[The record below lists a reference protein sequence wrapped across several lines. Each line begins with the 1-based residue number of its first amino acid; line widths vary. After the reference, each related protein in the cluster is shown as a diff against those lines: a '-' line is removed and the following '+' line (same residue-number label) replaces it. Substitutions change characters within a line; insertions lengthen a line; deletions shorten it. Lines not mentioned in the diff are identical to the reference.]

1 MSYIDLPRLQRYH
14 KGLLNKLYPV
24 GAIYFSAASTSPA
37 AIFGGSWER
46 VQDRFLLAAGSTYAA
61 GATGGEA
68 NHKLAEGEIPGHR
81 HSIPALSGTAAS
93 GGGHTHNVSGTAGS
107 AGGHA
112 HTLEREVVSWPR
124 SGVGG
129 LIINNTTFEKDWAG
143 WNTGPNGVLITNKT
157 TNGGAHTHN
166 ISGTAASAGAHTHTV
181 TTNANNTGYTGANG
195 AHNNMPPYLAVYVW
209 KRTA

>member
-37 AIFGGSWER
+37 AIFGGTWER
-46 VQDRFLLAAGSTYAA
+46 VQDRFLLAAGSAYAA

-68 NHKLAEGEIPGHR
+68 NHKLVEGEMPGHR

-107 AGGHA
+107 AGA
-112 HTLEREVVSWPR
+112 HTHTIKPPDDSGRGVVSWP
-124 SGVGG
+124 G
-129 LIINNTTFEKDWAG
+129 LLGNSYSWKDWGTSGEHAYVYEIKG
-143 WNTGPNGVLITNKT
+143 TQSS
-157 TNGGAHTHN
+157 GAHTHN
-166 ISGTAASAGAHTHTV
+166 ISGTAASAGAHTHNV
-181 TTNANNTGYTGANG
+181 TTNANNTGYTGGNG

>member
-46 VQDRFLLAAGSTYAA
+46 VQDRFLLAAGSAYAA

-68 NHKLAEGEIPGHR
+68 NHKLTESEIPGHR
-81 HSIPALSGTAAS
+81 HSIPALSGSAAN

-107 AGGHA
+107 AGA
-112 HTLEREVVSWPR
+112 HNHTFPGVISWPHAN
-124 SGVGG
+124 VGG
-129 LIINNTTFEKDWAG
+129 LIIDDTVYEKDWAG
-143 WNTGPNGVLITNKT
+143 WNTGPHGLLNVKSTYAA
-157 TNGGAHTHN
+157 GAHTH
-166 ISGTAASAGAHTHTV
+166 STTGTAASAGAHTHNV
-181 TTNANNTGYTGANG
+181 TTNANNTGYTGSNG
-195 AHNNMPPYLAVYVW
+195 THNNMPPYLAVYVW